1 MYICACLRVSF
12 IMVAILRKG
21 VVVMEFRRLGN
32 SGLKVSEV
40 GLGGN
45 NFGWWIDE
53 QTSAAV
59 LNSAIDSGINFID
72 TADVYDRGN
81 SEEYIG
87 RTLKGKRHQVIIA
100 TKFGAPMGQNPNER
114 GGSRHYI
121 LRAVDDSLKRL
132 QTDYIDLYYMHMP
145 DSSTPI
151 EETLSALDNLVS
163 SGKVRYIGCSNFAA
177 WQVNEALWTSK
188 TNHLTAFVVV
198 QQRYNLLSREIER
211 ELVPCC
217 EAHDIGIIPYSP
229 LANGLLTGKYRQGQ
243 EPPKDSR
250 LSTTVLPGMKR
261 VLDETNWE
269 VLSKLETFAGE
280 CGHTIGELAI
290 AWQLAKPWLV
300 SVIAGARKVEQ
311 VTSNVAAAGWKL
323 TAEEVSAVEAITA

>member
-1 MYICACLRVSF
+1 
-12 IMVAILRKG
+12 
-21 VVVMEFRRLGN
+21 MEFRKLGN

-45 NFGWWIDE
+45 NFGWWADE
-53 QTSAAV
+53 QASALV
-59 LNSAIDSGINFID
+59 INGAIDAGINFID
-72 TADVYDRGN
+72 TADVYDQGH

-87 RTLKGKRHQVIIA
+87 RTLKGKRHQVLIA
-100 TKFGAPMGQNPNER
+100 TKFGGPMGQDPNEK
-114 GGSRHYI
+114 GGSRYHV
-121 LRAVDDSLKRL
+121 LQAVDNSLKRL
-132 QTDYIDLYYMHMP
+132 QTDYIDLYYMHIP
-145 DSSTPI
+145 DGSTPI
-151 EETLSALDNLVS
+151 EETLSALDSLVK

-188 TNHLTAFVVV
+188 TNHLTAFVVI

-217 EAHDIGIIPYSP
+217 EAHGVGVIPYSP

-250 LSTTVLPGMKR
+250 LATTVLPGMNR
-261 VLDETNWE
+261 VLDKANWE

-280 CGHTIGELAI
+280 QGHTVHELAI
-290 AWQLAKPWLV
+290 AWLLAKPWLA
-300 SVIAGARKVEQ
+300 SVIAGATKVEQ
-311 VTSNVAAAGWKL
+311 VTSNVAAAEWKL
-323 TAEEVSAVEAITA
+323 TAEEVSAVDTIIA

>member
-1 MYICACLRVSF
+1 
-12 IMVAILRKG
+12 
-21 VVVMEFRRLGN
+21 MEFRKLGN

-45 NFGWWIDE
+45 NFGWWVDE
-53 QTSAAV
+53 QTSAV
-59 LNSAIDSGINFID
+59 VINSAIEAGINFID
-72 TADVYDRGN
+72 TADVYDQGH

-87 RTLKGKRHQVIIA
+87 RALGDKRHQVIIA
-100 TKFGAPMGQNPNER
+100 TKFGGPMGQDPNER
-114 GGSRHYI
+114 GGSRYHV
-121 LRAVDDSLKRL
+121 LQAVDNSLKRL

-145 DSSTPI
+145 DGSTPI
-151 EETLSALDNLVS
+151 EETLYTLDSLVK

-188 TNHLTAFVVV
+188 TNHLAAFIVV

-211 ELVPCC
+211 ELVSCC
-217 EAHDIGIIPYSP
+217 EAHGIGVIPYSP

-243 EPPKDSR
+243 KPPKDSR

-261 VLDETNWE
+261 VLDGANWE
-269 VLSKLETFAGE
+269 MLSKLETFTEE
-280 CGHTIGELAI
+280 CGHTLSELAI
-290 AWQLAKPWLV
+290 AWLLAKPWLV

-311 VTSNVAAAGWKL
+311 VTSNVAAAEWKL
-323 TAEEVSAVEAITA
+323 TNDEVSAVDAITA